1 MDPKKTPQVKNGHA
15 NHSSGTGAPEGFS
28 KFHPFLRMSIR
39 YKLAIP
45 VLILVFGI
53 ISFVLFTTFT
63 VFREM
68 MIKYKEARL
77 QTIAEIFSETLKI
90 PLESGDRKALKA
102 YIALLAEQAD
112 VDEVRVEDVRG
123 NVLGSSRPDSQP
135 LPGPFPKKELSG
147 IGKVTPDIYAAVA
160 TIMRG
165 KETLGRLVIIFS
177 KIEFEHELQMLFQ
190 EKFLVA
196 FILTLIVSIVIAWL
210 TWLVMRPIISLQR
223 TARNI
228 LAGDLEA
235 RADIHSMDEI
245 QEVGEAFNK
254 VVGRLV
260 QSFEHLRLRTQALEE
275 SEEKY
280 RSIVNE
286 VSDII
291 FSITPEGDLLILNRG
306 FSGYTREEILA
317 EGLPL
322 FFSMHAPGEAQ
333 KFQEA
338 LETIVR
344 TKKPV
349 EYLSTKQ
356 LHRTHHAE
364 VFYQTNLT
372 PVVDYDGTL
381 RLIQGVMR
389 DVTDLRRVE
398 MMKETLVRD
407 VAHELKTP
415 TAKFIMMTQWL
426 EDQMLNDPER
436 LKYLPIIRM
445 LGENA
450 DRLMRTISSIM
461 DLSKVESGMSDI
473 RKQELNLNSLLRLV
487 TDDMRPL
494 VEQHH
499 LRLETALCER
509 PLLIQGDPDML
520 YRVFSNLISNA
531 IKFTPDGKIT
541 VASSLRGNDICAEV
555 ADTGIGIEAENLQ
568 RIFEAFFQKTP
579 STLGIGVGL
588 TISKEIVSLHEGE
601 MWAESEGIGKGS
613 VFKVV
618 FPSYRELARG
628 S

>member
-1 MDPKKTPQVKNGHA
+1 MDQKRSAQVTKQSEKRSPGSRISA
-15 NHSSGTGAPEGFS
+15 GIS
-28 KFHPFLRMSIR
+28 KMRPFLRMSIR
-39 YKLAIP
+39 FKLAIP
-45 VLILVFGI
+45 VLILVCGI

-63 VFREM
+63 VFRDM

-102 YIALLAEQAD
+102 YIALLSAHTG
-112 VDEVRVEDVRG
+112 VDEVRVEDALG
-123 NVLGSSRPDSQP
+123 NVLDSSRPDNQL
-135 LPGPFPKKELSG
+135 LPGTFQSTDAFG
-147 IGKVTPDIYAAVA
+147 VGKVTPDVYAAVA

-165 KETLGRLVIIFS
+165 EETLGRLVIIFS
-177 KIEFEHELQMLFQ
+177 KIEIEQELKTLFQ
-190 EKFLVA
+190 DKFLVA
-196 FILTLIVSIVIAWL
+196 FILSLIVSLVIAWL

-235 RADIHSMDEI
+235 RADIHSNDEI

-291 FSITPEGDLLILNRG
+291 FSITPEGELLILNRG

-322 FFSMHAPGEAQ
+322 LFSMHAPGEAQ

-349 EYLSTKQ
+349 EYLSTKHF
-356 LHRTHHAE
+356 HRTHHAE
-364 VFYQTNLT
+364 VYYQTNLT

-426 EDQMLNDPER
+426 ENQMAQDPER
-436 LKYLPIIRM
+436 TKYLPIIRM
-445 LGENA
+445 LGENG

-473 RKQELNLNSLLRLV
+473 KKQELNLNDLLRLV
-487 TDDMRPL
+487 ADDMRPL

-499 LRLETALCER
+499 LKLETAFCDR
-509 PLLIQGDPDML
+509 PLLMQGDPDML
-520 YRVFSNLISNA
+520 YRVFANLISNA

-541 VASSLRGNDICAEV
+541 VTSSLRGNDICAEV
-555 ADTGIGIEAENLQ
+555 ADTGIGIEPQNLK

-601 MWAESEGIGKGS
+601 MWAESDGTGRGS
-613 VFKVV
+613 VFKIV
-618 FPSYRELARG
+618 FPSCRDFPQG
-628 S
+628 F